1 MTKPNSFVKNL
12 KNINKSI
19 NSLLERNLNKLKF
32 DNLKILA
39 SNNKFILTFVALFF
53 LFVSYLL
60 VPTFYK
66 QGDISKEL
74 KNELL
79 NKFNLDFTFNQKLN
93 YNFFPRPHFVSSKSS
108 ILENQNKIADID
120 KLKIYVSLDNL
131 FSLKNINIKK
141 VILENTNFELNI
153 KNSNFFVKL
162 LDNNFLDANLNIKN
176 SNIFFRDSEN
186 EILFIN
192 IIKDLKYY
200 YDPNELKNILY
211 SKNEIFNT
219 PFSLKVINHKDETKL
234 YTKLNLDFAKLQ
246 IENIFNYKDDIK
258 SGSATLLFNK
268 DKSLINYKTNKN
280 FFEFNYF
287 NELENKKFLY
297 KGKFNFKPFY
307 SSIEGDI
314 EEINLSHIFGTN
326 AIITELLKTEIF
338 NNKNLEF
345 KLNINANKIKNNQ
358 KFTNL
363 FLKSKIQEGL
373 IDIDD
378 TKLEWKDS
386 SVIKLTDTLI
396 FVRDG
401 KLFLDGKSKIKITN
415 AKNIYKFLITPKNYR
430 KNIKTID
437 FNFSYSFNEKAI
449 ILNDIMIDGKYNQ
462 KVNSNLNN
470 IYFRGSSRQNKIFL
484 KNMIN
489 DLLKFYSG

>member
-1 MTKPNSFVKNL
+1 MTKSNSFVKNL

-32 DNLKILA
+32 DNLKIVA

-53 LFVSYLL
+53 LFFTYLL

-79 NKFNLDFTFNQKLN
+79 NKFNLDFTFTQKLN
-93 YNFFPRPHFVSSKSS
+93 YSFFPRPHFVSNESS
-108 ILENQNKIADID
+108 IFENQNKIAEIE

-131 FSLKNINIKK
+131 FSLKKININE

-153 KNSNFFVKL
+153 KNNDFFIKL
-162 LDNNFLDANLNIKN
+162 LDNNFLDAKLNIKN

-192 IIKDLKYY
+192 IINNLKYY

-211 SKNEIFNT
+211 SENEIFNT

-234 YTKLNLDFAKLQ
+234 YTKLDLDFAKLQ

-258 SGSATLLFNK
+258 SGSAALLFNK

-280 FFEFNYF
+280 FFEFDYF

-314 EEINLSHIFGTN
+314 EEINFSYIFGTN
-326 AIITELLKTEIF
+326 AIVAELLKTEIF
-338 NNKNLEF
+338 NNKNLDF
-345 KLNINANKIKNNQ
+345 KLNINANKIKNNP

-373 IDIDD
+373 IDMDD

-386 SVIKLTDTLI
+386 SLIKLTDTLI
-396 FVRDG
+396 FVRNG
-401 KLFLDGKSKIKITN
+401 KLFLEGKSNIKITN
-415 AKNIYKFLITPKNYR
+415 AKNIYKFLLTPKNYR

-449 ILNDIMIDGKYNQ
+449 ILNDIMVDGKYNQ
-462 KVNSNLNN
+462 KVNSDLNN
-470 IYFRGSSRQNKIFL
+470 IYFRGSSRQNKIML